1 MKVSYGEGLAS
12 HTGSESCAADREASG
27 EALTRVRAGWVSSHE
42 IFYIGVPTAYVL
54 RKATSPASPSREAVE
69 LRGVLDPM
77 HARMHLTRKGFKVL
91 S

>member
-1 MKVSYGEGLAS
+1 MKVSYGEGVAS
-12 HTGSESCAADREASG
+12 HTGSESCVADRKASG

-42 IFYIGVPTAYVL
+42 NFYFGVPTAYVL
-54 RKATSPASPSREAVE
+54 RKATSPASPSQEADG

-77 HARMHLTRKGFKVL
+77 HARMHLTRMG